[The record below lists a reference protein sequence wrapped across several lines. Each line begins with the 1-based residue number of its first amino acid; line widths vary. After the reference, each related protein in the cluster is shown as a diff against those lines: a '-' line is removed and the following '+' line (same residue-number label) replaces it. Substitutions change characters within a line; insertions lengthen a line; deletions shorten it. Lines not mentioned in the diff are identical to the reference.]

1 MDVDY
6 QGNYEDTYWD
16 KVLYLVKLLNLEF
29 TLIQW
34 YDYFENMPGNS
45 KVGCPYLKLENHCD
59 LIPISS
65 ISNVGICNDLLK
77 SNYDFINN
85 KSIK

>member
-1 MDVDY
+1 MIGNSRLAAVHGVKIYTASEFHQKLWFSNAEIIMDVDY

-34 YDYFENMPGNS
+34 YDYFEL
-45 KVGCPYLKLENHCD
+45 CLETQKLDVHT
-59 LIPISS
+59 
-65 ISNVGICNDLLK
+65 
-77 SNYDFINN
+77 
-85 KSIK
+85 